1 MGTVRSFEYAVLL
14 ALGFS
19 LAASLDLTAQGKGGG
34 KGGGGGGGQ
43 PVAGSV
49 YFTFQNLTWSMDAD
63 GNNKTSLTAG
73 VGGEPSY
80 DLHGG
85 QRWFLT
91 VQNGELFAIA
101 EDTTIAGPLT
111 DPDDDFVL
119 FGKARW
125 AKDDPGTSVDERDS
139 YVGYMAFDSNAR
151 ESIFRLSISWPSSVP
166 FSGPAPV
173 EVLSEA
179 DIPAGTDLA
188 HFDFAPDGVN
198 LVYQVNTTGLGWAV
212 GNQFLRVKDVL
223 SGASRPLTNK
233 FYRRPEWSPDGTK
246 IAFESNGTVETINPD
261 GTGQKVIARDSGG
274 RNAMSVEAP
283 RWSPTGSHMVY
294 RRSPNSTYK
303 SSLESQILR
312 TSKDGGATTNLTAG
326 LETSIFQMVA
336 PVAWR

>member
-1 MGTVRSFEYAVLL
+1 MGTVRSFKYAVLL
-14 ALGFS
+14 ALAFS
-19 LAASLDLTAQGKGGG
+19 LAASPDLTAQGKSGG

-43 PVAGSV
+43 PVAGTV

-63 GNNKTSLTAG
+63 GNNKTFLRDG

-91 VQNGELFAIA
+91 VQNGELFAMA
-101 EDTTIAGPLT
+101 EDTTSVGPLT
-111 DPDDDFVL
+111 DPLDDFVL
-119 FGKARW
+119 FGEARW

-139 YVGYMAFDSNAR
+139 YVGYMAIDSNAR
-151 ESIFRLSISWPSSVP
+151 ESIFSLSISWPSSVP
-166 FSGPAPV
+166 SPSPAPV
-173 EVLSEA
+173 EVLSEV

-188 HFDFAPDGVN
+188 HFDFAPDGVS

-233 FYRRPEWSPDGTK
+233 FYYRPEWSPDGTK

-261 GTGQKVIARDSGG
+261 GTGQKVIARGSGG
-274 RNAMSVEAP
+274 KNAMYVADP

-294 RRSPNSTYK
+294 KRSPSTF
-303 SSLESQILR
+303 SNTREAHILR
-312 TSKDGGATTNLTAG
+312 TTKDGSSATTLTEG
-326 LETSIFQMVA
+326 LQTSVFQQPT